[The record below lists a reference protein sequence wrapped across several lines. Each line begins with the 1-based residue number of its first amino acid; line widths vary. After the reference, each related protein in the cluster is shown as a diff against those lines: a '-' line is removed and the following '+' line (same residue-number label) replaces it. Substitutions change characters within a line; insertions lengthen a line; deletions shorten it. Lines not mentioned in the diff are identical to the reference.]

1 MSVKKIFISL
11 ITIVACVLIGAL
23 VLNTLMPNVVT
34 TLIDSSEDMI
44 FKATGMSF
52 DFNANSN
59 GGDNNNWTYQG
70 TEDGS
75 DGTGTV
81 IVEGFN

>member
-11 ITIVACVLIGAL
+11 ITIVACVLLGAL

-34 TLIDSSEDMI
+34 TLIDASEDMV

-59 GGDNNNWTYQG
+59 GGDNSNSTYQG
-70 TEDGS
+70 TEDAS
-75 DGTGTV
+75 DGTGTG